1 MCRALAGTDV
11 RSTVLRRW
19 ALRPQLKRDPL
30 GTNAPGAPSHCYMR
44 LVLFSLIVVALIAGL
59 WWWGKRPRIYRNVP
73 LNGLRRF
80 IWSLLAQMASG
91 GFLVADRRGGA
102 GFLQLALRSASDDSY
117 AIEFGLPEIDW
128 SAPHFEA
135 VHAALLRQHF
145 EVAVEQGSDHVSQFM
160 RVTISGHS
168 EEVIG
173 RAMTLFEVVADTL
186 GWGTSPTFTVRF
198 GGPLDVPR
206 IRAQLAAAR
215 GRGA

>member
-1 MCRALAGTDV
+1 
-11 RSTVLRRW
+11 
-19 ALRPQLKRDPL
+19 
-30 GTNAPGAPSHCYMR
+30 MR
-44 LVLFSLIVVALIAGL
+44 LVLLGFTAVALLAGL

-73 LNGLRRF
+73 LSGLRRF
-80 IWSLLAQMASG
+80 VWSLLAQMAPG

-102 GFLQLALRSASDDSY
+102 GFLQLALRSASVDSY
-117 AIEFGLPEIDW
+117 AVEFGLPEIDW

-135 VHAALLRQHF
+135 VRAALARQHF
-145 EVAVEQGSDHVSQFM
+145 EVALEQGSGEVSHFM
-160 RVTISGHS
+160 RVTITGRS

-173 RAMTLFEVVADTL
+173 GVSKLFEVVADTL

-215 GRGA
+215 GVVPNKRVKLAAHGGQGRIPFVIDHLVRRSLSAIR

>member
-1 MCRALAGTDV
+1 
-11 RSTVLRRW
+11 
-19 ALRPQLKRDPL
+19 
-30 GTNAPGAPSHCYMR
+30 MR
-44 LVLFSLIVVALIAGL
+44 LVLFSFIVVALLAGL

-102 GFLQLALRSASDDSY
+102 GFLQLALRSAAADSY

-128 SAPHFEA
+128 SAPHFET
-135 VHAALLRQHF
+135 VHAALVRQHF
-145 EVAVEQGSDHVSQFM
+145 EVAVEQGSGQVSQFM

-198 GGPLDVPR
+198 GGLLDVPR

>member
-1 MCRALAGTDV
+1 MSGRVNRGIALPNKRLKLAA
-11 RSTVLRRW
+11 
-19 ALRPQLKRDPL
+19 ALRLKESA
-30 GTNAPGAPSHCYMR
+30 GSCPS
-44 LVLFSLIVVALIAGL
+44 
-59 WWWGKRPRIYRNVP
+59 W
-73 LNGLRRF
+73 
-80 IWSLLAQMASG
+80 
-91 GFLVADRRGGA
+91 DRTS
-102 GFLQLALRSASDDSY
+102 SAT
-117 AIEFGLPEIDW
+117 
-128 SAPHFEA
+128 HFEA
-135 VHAALLRQHF
+135 VHAALVRQHF
-145 EVAVEQGSDHVSQFM
+145 EVAVEQGSGQVSQFM

>member
-1 MCRALAGTDV
+1 MRRRAG
-11 RSTVLRRW
+11 
-19 ALRPQLKRDPL
+19 RPQLKRDPL
-30 GTNAPGAPSHCYMR
+30 GTNAPGAPTHCYMR
-44 LVLFSLIVVALIAGL
+44 LVLFSFIVVALLAGL

-80 IWSLLAQMASG
+80 IWSLLAQMPSG
-91 GFLVADRRGGA
+91 GFLVADRRSDA
-102 GFLQLALRSASDDSY
+102 GFLQLALRSASTNSY

-135 VHAALLRQHF
+135 VHAALVRQHF
-145 EVAVEQGSDHVSQFM
+145 EVAVEQGSGQVSQFM